1 VLDFDDL
8 IGAMS
13 TAVEAELLEVR
24 QARAGRRIA
33 LRAGLFVSKSD
44 EDWLYRFS
52 LDQAADIPEDVPAE
66 LELADGAVYGVQT
79 VSSLGFDLTV
89 AAATEIKV
97 ALSTAHLVLD
107 PAFLLEKLLERLQ
120 TLEEERCEL
129 ALALFGA
136 RQPYGLPVAPFECDE
151 ANMYQRAAVQAVLE
165 RDVAYIWGPPG
176 TGKTTTLALIGQ
188 ALAERGLRVLMVAST
203 NVAIDNAVVR
213 LAPRLEPETVV
224 RFGVP
229 QLPELRAAQTR
240 GLFDEPS
247 RVVLVP
253 PKRQKV
259 PADEQARLRT
269 LRQARVL
276 GTTLARAYLSPE
288 IGTFDAV
295 LVDEASAA
303 PLPALFCAASL
314 ACDKVAVLGDPKQLP
329 PVARSNQ
336 PAVTDWLK
344 RDIFHQAGLS
354 DDDER
359 SVLLREQ
366 YRMHPDISRLAN
378 QLVYGGRLVD
388 AGMPSSGRSRSPAVR
403 LEDTSNLQGRV
414 ERVDGSR
421 RNEVSARRAVEMLT
435 ELPRLEREAAG
446 PEDEETSRAAQA
458 LAATLRDRL
467 GLPPAGSRAEA
478 AADGLRERYDVL
490 VLVEELLAG
499 LDLPAAL
506 AELDELAGR
515 LQAAAVDGAHQVL
528 NLRARALRLHLP
540 SREVAPALLQVP
552 LKRTDPAIAPSRA
565 RGPRD
570 KPAAII
576 TPYQAQARLIWRLLR
591 EARLDF
597 MADVG
602 TVHRF
607 QGLERQTIIFDT
619 VEASPERPAPMV
631 SGGYESDAMRL
642 VNVALTRAQSR
653 LIVVADV
660 GWLMRTLPARSTL
673 RGLLQLLLANGD

>member
-1 VLDFDDL
+1 MVEFDDL
-8 IGAMS
+8 IAAMS
-13 TAVEAELLEVR
+13 EAVDAELLEVR

-33 LRAGLFVSKSD
+33 LRAGSFVSKSD
-44 EDWLYRFS
+44 EDWLYRFA
-52 LDQAADIPEDVPAE
+52 LEQAADIPEDVPAE
-66 LELADGAVYGVQT
+66 LELPDGSVYGVQT
-79 VSSLGFDLTV
+79 VSSIGFDLTV
-89 AAATEIKV
+89 AAAAEIKC

-120 TLEEERCEL
+120 ALEEERCEL
-129 ALALFGA
+129 ALALFGV
-136 RQPYGLPVAPFECDE
+136 RQSYGLPVAPFECDE
-151 ANMYQRAAVQAVLE
+151 ANAYQRAAVQAVLE

-203 NVAIDNAVVR
+203 NIAIDNAVVR
-213 LAPRLEPETVV
+213 LGARLAPETVV

-229 QLPELRAAQTR
+229 QLPELRESQAR

-259 PADEQARLRT
+259 PADEQARIRT

-336 PAVTDWLK
+336 PLVTDWLK
-344 RDIFHQAGLS
+344 RDVFHQAGLS
-354 DDDER
+354 DDDAR

-388 AGMPSSGRSRSPAVR
+388 AGVPRRGARAVR
-403 LEDTSNLQGRV
+403 LEDTTPLEGKV
-414 ERVDGSR
+414 ERADGSR
-421 RNEVSARRAVEMLT
+421 RNEVSARRAVELLT
-435 ELPRLEREAAG
+435 ELPRLTDGEDYGLAEVADELRGGLELPEVLER
-446 PEDEETSRAAQA
+446 
-458 LAATLRDRL
+458 LDRL
-467 GLPPAGSRAEA
+467 SVA
-478 AADGLRERYDVL
+478 LRQAK
-490 VLVEELLAG
+490 VE
-499 LDLPAAL
+499 
-506 AELDELAGR
+506 
-515 LQAAAVDGAHQVL
+515 GAHAVM
-528 NLRARALRLHLP
+528 NLRAKALRLRMP
-540 SREVAPALLQVP
+540 SSDVARDLA
-552 LKRTDPAIAPSRA
+552 AIPVGA
-565 RGPRD
+565 RHGGPPRD

-576 TPYQAQARLIWRLLR
+576 TPYQAQARLIWRFLR

-619 VEASPERPAPMV
+619 VEAPPERPAPMLA
-631 SGGYESDAMRL
+631 GGYDSDAMRL

-653 LIVVADV
+653 LIVLADV
-660 GWLMRTLPARSTL
+660 GWLMRTLPGRSTL
-673 RGLLQLLLANGD
+673 RGLLQVLLAEGD